1 MERDNYPGRIVEI
14 NTLSSSSVT
23 ISSTAKFSELLN
35 KELLFRSK
43 KNINSDDLQQGCFTI
58 DDLIYSAGLSYQEY
72 QLCAAGKPVM
82 SQSAWEV
89 KRAGLINMI
98 NKLSQH
104 VKDKHIGAVHCEQ
117 IHLQRLKKWLKKQDR
132 AVKSVINLHQT
143 LKAIDSIQHFSV
155 EIPDKLMEIL
165 CQHVL
170 GHLIMSNDLLLNN
183 IVALYSHNA
192 DFDDRTKSIIQQI
205 RRYIFPFLKKLYE
218 ARLESTIN
226 QMAYNESAFFTDGE
240 LSYFSP
246 YVIYRNV
253 KMKAQGLSQ
262 KNKRDAPLR
271 SIKLPLDNDFIV
283 KGTLDGES
291 IFLLIS
297 TECGIAKATLTLFQ
311 SLDEVKEALNSSF
324 RRSISYLNSR
334 SDRSGL
340 YKTYKSS
347 SVITLG
353 IDVIPVG
360 TSPPSEDN
368 LKAMAKKS
376 VIYFGSELIRF
387 VEDLQIGDF
396 ADEQIDD
403 LLFSFA
409 KIFIGGEDGEQYCNL
424 TEQQTIALF
433 FETDSAASQLL
444 LSRAE
449 KSWDVFNKI

>member
-14 NTLSSSSVT
+14 NTLSDCS
-23 ISSTAKFSELLN
+23 IIMSSTAGFSELLN

-43 KNINSDDLQQGCFTI
+43 NTISSDDLQQASFTI
-58 DDLIYSAGLSYQEY
+58 EDLIYSVSLSYQEY
-72 QLCAAGKPVM
+72 QLCAGGKPVM

-89 KRAGLINMI
+89 KRAELINMI

-104 VKDKHIGAVHCEQ
+104 VKEKHIGAVHCDQ
-117 IHLQRLKKWLKKQDR
+117 IHLQRLKKLLKKQDR
-132 AVKSVINLHQT
+132 AVKSVISLHQAIM
-143 LKAIDSIQHFSV
+143 AIDSIQHFSV
-155 EIPDKLMEIL
+155 EIPDRLMEIL

-170 GHLIMSNDLLLNN
+170 GHLIISNDLLLSN
-183 IVALYSHNA
+183 IIAIYGNSA
-192 DFDDRTKSIIQQI
+192 DFDERIKSVVQQI

-218 ARLESTIN
+218 ARIESTIS
-226 QMAYNESAFFTDGE
+226 QLAYKECSLFTDGE
-240 LSYFSP
+240 LSFFIP

-253 KMKAQGLSQ
+253 RIKAQGPSQ
-262 KNKRDAPLR
+262 KNKRDAQLR

-291 IFLLIS
+291 AFLLIS

-334 SDRSGL
+334 CDRSGL

-353 IDVIPVG
+353 IDVIPAG
-360 TSPPSEDN
+360 SCAQSEDN

-376 VIYFGSELIRF
+376 VIYFGNELIRF
-387 VEDLQIGDF
+387 IEDLQIGDF

-409 KIFIGGEDGEQYCNL
+409 KIFIGGDDGEQYCNL
-424 TEQQTIALF
+424 TKEQVIALF
-433 FETDSAASQLL
+433 FETDSAVSQLM
-444 LSRAE
+444 LSRAA
-449 KSWDVFNKI
+449 KSWDIFNKI